1 MPESAVH
8 QAIVS
13 SVAAAEASNPSPEP
27 ADAGADSTASTVE
40 PVVAESITPAEEGAK
55 PDAAAVPV
63 AAKPEAD
70 AAKPVVVKPAE
81 DDPFAK
87 EHEIKAKD
95 TAGRENRIPYSAVRD
110 RIVPNAVKKAEA
122 TWTTEK
128 LQPVV
133 VERDRLR
140 AKVEDIAG
148 TEHMLFNEPARF
160 VGILRSHPELA
171 ALYAP
176 FLVPQG
182 NTATRPTA
190 SAADDLPD
198 AANDPRPGPDYLD
211 PTTGKPAGY
220 TPEGHEKLLD
230 WISRD
235 AERRALARMEKQYGA
250 IKDAFNR
257 TQKSRQ
263 ERGELETRTNDVL
276 SQATI
281 WPGFKDNYAEIE
293 KVLPTIP
300 DINPDTGRRYTAM
313 EALRVAYDKV
323 VPDKLRANEDA
334 LRRKILDEMAAA
346 PAGTSTTGQTTA
358 KSGEGPQPGESAT
371 HHAIR
376 MATAAAERAGVGR

>member
-1 MPESAVH
+1 MSEAVQ
-8 QAIVS
+8 QAIITAT
-13 SVAAAEASNPSPEP
+13 AAAEASNPSPDVPDGDGGPAPVVEATAEPIEP
-27 ADAGADSTASTVE
+27 AIEPAKVAVSAD
-40 PVVAESITPAEEGAK
+40 GAK
-55 PDAAAVPV
+55 PANEP
-63 AAKPEAD
+63 AKPA
-70 AAKPVVVKPAE
+70 AAKPVD

-87 EHEIKAKD
+87 EHELKSKD
-95 TAGRENRIPYSAVRD
+95 SLGRDNKIPYSAVRD

-122 TWTTEK
+122 SWTTEK

-133 VERDRLR
+133 AERDRLV
-140 AKVEDIAG
+140 AKVNDIAQ
-148 TEHMLFNEPARF
+148 TEHILFNEPQRF
-160 VGILRSHPELA
+160 IGILRTIPGYAEL
-171 ALYAP
+171 LSNT
-176 FLVPQG
+176 G
-182 NTATRPTA
+182 NTAA
-190 SAADDLPD
+190 IGKSAAPGDLPD

-235 AERRALARMEKQYGA
+235 AERRALARMEKKFGP
-250 IKDAFNR
+250 ISDAFDR
-257 TQKSRQ
+257 TQKGRQ
-263 ERGELETRTNDVL
+263 QRQELETRTNDVL

-281 WPGFKDNYAEIE
+281 WPGFKDNYTEIE
-293 KVLPTIP
+293 KVLPAIP
-300 DINPDTGRRYTAM
+300 DVNPETGRRYTAM

-358 KSGEGPQPGESAT
+358 KTGEGPQPGESAT
-371 HHAIR
+371 HYAIR